1 MEKFR
6 RIMCSR
12 AFLLLLGSCGGGE
25 RRVAPFG
32 WSAVSPEADTLTLGL
47 EWSFMNDLTDPEAAL
62 ECSDCGPADL
72 GAQVVSGRGG
82 NAHGLPDGFLG
93 AESCVFRQS
102 SGPLPRHHG
111 VGAEPRGACGARA

>member
-1 MEKFR
+1 
-6 RIMCSR
+6 MCSR

-62 ECSDCGPADL
+62 ECFDKADSIFRSVGFREMVLKNNINRANSYANAGDTVRAAEVLRGVLDDPAARED
-72 GAQVVSGRGG
+72 
-82 NAHGLPDGFLG
+82 
-93 AESCVFRQS
+93 
-102 SGPLPRHHG
+102 PLA
-111 VGAEPRGACGARA
+111 VNTA